1 MMTRSILAASAAAA
15 LLATPAPA
23 LAWGPVGHRVAA
35 ELADRFV
42 CGQTRL
48 EMRELLGA
56 ETPAD
61 AANWADYMRLSPD
74 PEWSERTYP
83 WHFVTI
89 PDGKTYAEAGAP
101 AEGDAITAFNA
112 YRARVLDPA
121 APLEQRREALR
132 MVIHIVGDLNQ
143 PLHAG
148 NDHDRGGND
157 VTVTLRGGEQM
168 NLHALWDSGL
178 IDQEQMS
185 YREWADFLQH
195 RLSAA
200 DAVAWASTD
209 PMAWASESRALH
221 PEIYPAT
228 DEIDGRYIFRA
239 RPLLYRQMTKA
250 GLRLASTLNAMFGHC
265 AGAGAD
271 AAPTAGTPAS
281 R

>member
-1 MMTRSILAASAAAA
+1 MRPILAACCAAAM
-15 LLATPAPA
+15 LMIPGPAQ
-23 LAWGPVGHRVAA
+23 AWGPIGHRVAA

-48 EMRELLGA
+48 EIRELLGP

-74 PEWSERTYP
+74 PEWHDKTYP

-101 AEGDAITAFNA
+101 AEGDAISALAA
-112 YRARVLDPA
+112 YRATVLDA
-121 APLEQRREALR
+121 DAPLEERRAALR

-157 VTVTLRGGEQM
+157 VTVTLRGGEQT

-178 IDQEQMS
+178 IDMEQMS
-185 YREWADFLQH
+185 YREWADYLQNQ
-195 RLSAA
+195 LTAEEA
-200 DAVAWASTD
+200 IAWATTD
-209 PMAWASESRALH
+209 PATWANESRALH
-221 PEIYPAT
+221 SQVYPAT
-228 DEIDGRYIFRA
+228 DQIDGTYIFRA
-239 RPLLYRQMTKA
+239 RPLLHQQMTKA

-265 AGAGAD
+265 AGVGAEATD
-271 AAPTAGTPAS
+271 ARGAPAS